1 MSQLQNLWMQIEGEA
16 LYRYNRL
23 VSSTV
28 RWDIDGAEHIEA
40 AKATKRP
47 LLWAFWHEH
56 LTSFVMYGD
65 RFEGGK
71 NFSVVMVGDLR
82 QTILGRLGTRLGA
95 SMFAIDM
102 QGNPV
107 ASGRTLLRV
116 IQSMKKGKM
125 TMLAPDGPD
134 GPAGE
139 PKGGVAFLAR
149 KAKAAVIPVATYA
162 SSAYR
167 INRWDNHEVAMPF
180 SHMKMFFGS
189 PVFPEKNESDDA
201 TLLEQ
206 ITDALN
212 VVHFKAKAL
221 QNGR

>member
-1 MSQLQNLWMQIEGEA
+1 
-16 LYRYNRL
+16 
-23 VSSTV
+23 
-28 RWDIDGAEHIEA
+28 
-40 AKATKRP
+40 
-47 LLWAFWHEH
+47 
-56 LTSFVMYGD
+56 MYGD

-71 NFSVVMVGDLR
+71 NFCVVMVGDLR

-95 SMFAIDM
+95 SMFAINM

-149 KAKAAVIPVATYA
+149 KAKAVVIPVATYA

-180 SHMKMFFGS
+180 SRMKMFFGA
-189 PVFPEKNESDDA
+189 PVFPENNESDDDA

-212 VVHFKAKAL
+212 TVHFKAKAL